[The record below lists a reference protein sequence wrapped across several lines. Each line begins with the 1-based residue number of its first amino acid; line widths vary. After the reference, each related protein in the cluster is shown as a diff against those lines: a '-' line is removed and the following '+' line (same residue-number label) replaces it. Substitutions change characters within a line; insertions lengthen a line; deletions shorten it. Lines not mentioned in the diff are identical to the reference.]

1 MRSNYSLTYLATAI
15 ITGATKLSETTI
27 RALWGSR
34 AGGMMQIV
42 RIALPTL
49 ALALCVAGAGAVQV
63 AHAGSLNVVGESPAA
78 QGSGVLAIVGAGDA
92 SLYESPGGALLQ
104 VLPAGTVLTAI
115 GRSSDNLWVL
125 VTTNEEKA
133 GWAEV
138 SQVVLF
144 GVEQLPV
151 MMGEEAGSAPE
162 AGVTPGAPVTLPTP
176 TPTRPATA
184 TPTPLPTPT
193 MTPTPLPTAT
203 PTTAPPTPGPSTT
216 GASGGRSGQISQVAV
231 VRAGGAELLTVPEGE
246 SLQQLATGTAL
257 TVWGRSD
264 DAQWLVAQT
273 AGGMGGWIEA
283 AKVVAF
289 NLDALPVVPLAQAVT
304 QPSVSPAGVQPPPD
318 ATAVTGGEASGAET
332 NAAPAPTATLAP
344 LADTGVT
351 ATVAVTDSRLNVRS
365 GPGTDYRVVGKA
377 RPGETFAAAGRNDDS
392 SWVQITGGSLDT
404 GRGWVAAEFVQ
415 LSAPIEQLPVTS
427 AGLDEAASM
436 GDDSVAA
443 NAPAATSTVQPTTA
457 PLTAPPLPMA
467 RAASFEPNV
476 FSGNLVVQ
484 SGEGGEIYVVD
495 LGSGSSRLLTTG
507 FDAAIS
513 PNGETVAFTRGGGEN
528 GLYLID
534 IDGANERRIYQG
546 GERLKT
552 PAWSP
557 AGDYIVFSRL
567 SGSYECRD
575 VGFGICLPDNPFL
588 DSFPLATKP
597 EYGLSRVDINGQN
610 FRDLPA
616 LTSAV
621 APSWS
626 ADGIV
631 YQSATGLEI
640 TDDSPDVN
648 TTRMLVNE
656 PYYQD
661 PAWQPGG
668 DRIVFQSREGSHW
681 EIFTVNADG
690 SGLAALTRPATTLVD
705 KLPSNVAPAWS
716 PDGEWIVYLSDRDD
730 SNAAGPWRVWVM
742 AADGSGQRP
751 LSLDVPLSYDFAAE
765 QALSWGVKPTS

>member
-1 MRSNYSLTYLATAI
+1 
-15 ITGATKLSETTI
+15 
-27 RALWGSR
+27 
-34 AGGMMQIV
+34 MQIV

-49 ALALCVAGAGAVQV
+49 ALALSVAGAGSVQV
-63 AHAGSLNVVGESPAA
+63 VQAGTMNAASESPSA
-78 QGSGVLAIVGAGDA
+78 QGSGVLAIVGAGEA

-125 VTTNEEKA
+125 VTTNDDKA

-151 MMGEEAGSAPE
+151 MMGEEAGAAP
-162 AGVTPGAPVTLPTP
+162 AVGVTPGAPVTLPTP

-203 PTTAPPTPGPSTT
+203 PTTAPPTPTAVMAGTT
-216 GASGGRSGQISQVAV
+216 GAGGGSYGQMSQVAV
-231 VRAGGAELLTVPEGE
+231 VRAGGTNLMTTPGGE
-246 SLQQLATGTAL
+246 VLQQLATGTAL

-264 DAQWLVAQT
+264 DSQWLVAQT
-273 AGGMGGWIEA
+273 AAGLGGWIEA

-289 NLDALPVVPLAQAVT
+289 NLEALPVIPLPQVVSVT
-304 QPSVSPAGVQPPPD
+304 VTVMPSSPPE
-318 ATAVTGGEASGAET
+318 ATAVTGGEASGAEA
-332 NAAPAPTATLAP
+332 NAEPAPTATLAP

-377 RPGETFAAAGRNDDS
+377 RPGETFAAAGRNEDS
-392 SWVQITGGSLDT
+392 SWVQITGGSLNT
-404 GRGWVAAEFVQ
+404 ERGWVAAEFVQ

-427 AGLDEAASM
+427 AGLDAASM
-436 GDDSVAA
+436 GDD
-443 NAPAATSTVQPTTA
+443 PA
-457 PLTAPPLPMA
+457 PLIAPPLPAA
-467 RAASFEPNV
+467 RAVSPAPSM

-484 SGEGGEIYVVD
+484 SSEGGEIYVVD

-513 PNGETVAFTRGGGEN
+513 PNGATVAFTRGGGEN

-534 IDGANERRIYQG
+534 IGGANERRIYLG

-588 DSFPLATKP
+588 DSFPLDNEA
-597 EYGLSRVDINGQN
+597 GV
-610 FRDLPA
+610 
-616 LTSAV
+616 
-621 APSWS
+621 W
-626 ADGIV
+626 
-631 YQSATGLEI
+631 LE
-640 TDDSPDVN
+640 PC
-648 TTRMLVNE
+648 
-656 PYYQD
+656 
-661 PAWQPGG
+661 G
-668 DRIVFQSREGSHW
+668 H
-681 EIFTVNADG
+681 
-690 SGLAALTRPATTLVD
+690 
-705 KLPSNVAPAWS
+705 
-716 PDGEWIVYLSDRDD
+716 
-730 SNAAGPWRVWVM
+730 
-742 AADGSGQRP
+742 
-751 LSLDVPLSYDFAAE
+751 
-765 QALSWGVKPTS
+765 